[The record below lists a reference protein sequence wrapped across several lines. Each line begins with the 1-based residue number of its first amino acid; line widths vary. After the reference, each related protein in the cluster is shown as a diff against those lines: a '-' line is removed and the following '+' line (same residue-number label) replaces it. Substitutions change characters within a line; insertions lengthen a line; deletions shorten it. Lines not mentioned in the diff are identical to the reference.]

1 MGVCAA
7 LLAGPTCGTLAML
20 RIVFVI
26 TDQKF
31 STRQFVAWVILLL
44 VAAGLLFACG
54 RIERTLLRRGAYVFL
69 SIFVVV
75 LLVRVV
81 MLVEGFLPFAR
92 NKAELD
98 SAVGQ
103 YENEDYTVL
112 EGTVSSYQI
121 SLDRTQACFYVDKTQ
136 LCSDVSA
143 TPVGYHRNASAFQ
156 IEDGMRVKVFY
167 HNPLILRIDLID

>member
-1 MGVCAA
+1 MGTCASMHA
-7 LLAGPTCGTLAML
+7 VVNFSSLAML

-26 TDQKF
+26 TDQEF
-31 STRQFVAWVILLL
+31 ATAQFARWVFLIL
-44 VAAGLLFACG
+44 VAAVLLFLCG
-54 RIERTLLRRGAYVFL
+54 RIERVLLRRGAYVFL
-69 SIFVVV
+69 SIFAILMV
-75 LLVRVV
+75 VRVV
-81 MLVEGFLPFAR
+81 MLIDAFLPFAR

-112 EGTVSSYQI
+112 EGTVSSYQT

-143 TPVGYHRNASAFQ
+143 TPVGYHRDAAAFQ
-156 IEDGMRVKVFY
+156 IENGLRVKVFY